1 MALFSCGKFIF
12 GQNRRNRT
20 FAEDAM
26 MKGCH
31 FERGS
36 RQRCRKLSKHTRRKI
51 IEKIS
56 YSHHCHHHH
65 HHRNIFMLHET
76 FTMTTNKTK
85 KMSAKYT
92 TRNKNKSKVTDIRY
106 FVGILRVFV
115 FIFFFAVFVYLTLY
129 IWKLNT
135 KRHFF
140 HPK

>member
-1 MALFSCGKFIF
+1 
-12 GQNRRNRT
+12 
-20 FAEDAM
+20 M

-115 FIFFFAVFVYLTLY
+115 FFFLCRFCLPY
-129 IWKLNT
+129 IIYMETEHKT
-135 KRHFF
+135 TFF
-140 HPK
+140 SSEMM